1 MTTRIIITAP
11 AEPFQEVVHVTPPD
25 AALPYV
31 SAINFLLAAPDS
43 VSYSLF
49 RCPADQTP
57 SPGTALEELP
67 EAFREVTEVQLGPE
81 PEPAPLTAQS
91 VRFQ

>member
-1 MTTRIIITAP
+1 MQKNIECIVITAP
-11 AEPFQEVVHVTPPD
+11 ADPFQEVVFVTPPD

-31 SAINFLLAAPDS
+31 SAINFLLTAPDS

-49 RCPADQTP
+49 RCPADQTL
-57 SPGTALEELP
+57 SRGAALAEIP
-67 EAFREVTEVQLGPE
+67 EAFHEVTEVQLGPE
-81 PEPAPLTAQS
+81 PAPTPLS